1 MINELARRAVAC
13 RHWRWMPGMLALD
26 SCNEEHPARV
36 IDARRSVVYEDN
48 DGAIHEGVVS
58 RSDLPDLTDPATL
71 GCLLALVREAWEPHR
86 GSDYIA
92 STMHTGS
99 GWGVGARYG
108 SEGLAAIVLPTYASE
123 AAALVAALEAAP

>member
-1 MINELARRAVAC
+1 MRDQELASRAVAC
-13 RHWRWMPGMLALD
+13 KGWRWMPGMLPLD
-26 SCNEEHPARV
+26 GTGFSHRILRV
-36 IDARRSVVYEDN
+36 REDGMPIDGH
-48 DGAIHEGVVS
+48 GA
-58 RSDLPDLTDPATL
+58 LPDAVPDLSDPATL

-108 SEGLAAIVLPTYASE
+108 SEGLAAIVLPTYETE
-123 AAALVAALEAAP
+123 AEALVAALEAAP